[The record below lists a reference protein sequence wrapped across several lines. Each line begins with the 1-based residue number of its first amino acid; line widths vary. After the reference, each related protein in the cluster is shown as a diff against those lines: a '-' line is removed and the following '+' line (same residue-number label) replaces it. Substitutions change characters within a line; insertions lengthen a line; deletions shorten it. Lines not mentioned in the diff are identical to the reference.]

1 MVSFVLMNRLKKILH
16 NLRQS
21 KKYSASNPGN
31 FEEVWSFNA
40 TGIQLISFVLL
51 VVLIIGL
58 FSSLFIVK
66 GPFSSYFSKN
76 DVTIERKKLESQ
88 HQDILKLKNRIE
100 EQEAYIETIKTII
113 SGNTIED
120 SLDENIPEVQT
131 ISPNDIQTELTEN
144 QNKISE
150 KVKDD
155 LRTNSKKRNT
165 AFQYFVEPVI
175 GVVSQKFDLLNHPGV
190 DIVTTKD
197 KNVLACL
204 SGTVIYSGFTQKDG
218 FVIIIDHANGFI
230 SVYKHNKT
238 TLKKIGSKVQMSDPI
253 AIVGNSGE
261 NTNGPHL
268 HFELWYNQSVVNP
281 EDYMKFEK

>member
-1 MVSFVLMNRLKKILH
+1 MNRLRSILYK
-16 NLRQS
+16 LRQS
-21 KKYSASNPGN
+21 KKYSASNPDN

-40 TGIQLISFVLL
+40 TGIQLISFILLMIL
-51 VVLIIGL
+51 VVGFLVSL
-58 FSSLFIVK
+58 LFIK
-66 GPFSSYFSKN
+66 GPFSSYLSRN
-76 DVTIERKKLESQ
+76 DVSIERKKLESQ
-88 HQDILKLKNRIE
+88 HKDILKLKNRIE
-100 EQEAYIETIKTII
+100 GQEAYIETIKTIL
-113 SGNTIED
+113 SGETIED
-120 SLDENIPEVQT
+120 SLDQNVPEVQT
-131 ISPNDIQTELTEN
+131 ISPADIETGYTDN
-144 QNKISE
+144 QSKLAE

-155 LRTNSKKRNT
+155 LRTNSKKRRT
-165 AFQYFVEPVI
+165 TLQYFVEPVM
-175 GVVSQKFDLLNHPGV
+175 GVVSQKFDRINHPAV

-218 FVIIIDHANGFI
+218 FVLIIDHANGFV

-238 TLKKIGSKVQMSDPI
+238 VLKKTGSKVQMSDPI

-281 EDYMKFEK
+281 EDYMKFER